1 MKKQLFLLP
10 VLAMLILMTAS
21 CRRNMLRG
29 EGSKSSATPSVAGFN
44 AVDIDL
50 PIKANITVGSGAQG
64 SIQLNGYENIIKHI
78 KTKTENNTLYISS
91 DLDETWEIDCEGVTA
106 EITLP
111 ALTALSLTG
120 APDANIHGNIAGPG
134 FQLDISGASN
144 VVIDNINVD
153 SFSSSV
159 SGAADIEV
167 KAGTVKTADYEV
179 SGAGKIKAFPLQTT
193 ETSASISGAGESE
206 VSASGK
212 LTASISGAG
221 IIRYKGHPAI
231 TQEVSGVGTVKDAN

>member
-1 MKKQLFLLP
+1 MKKQLCLLP

-78 KTKTENNTLYISS
+78 KTKSENNTLYISS
-91 DLDETWEIDCEGVTA
+91 DLDETWEIDCEA
-106 EITLP
+106 
-111 ALTALSLTG
+111 
-120 APDANIHGNIAGPG
+120 
-134 FQLDISGASN
+134 
-144 VVIDNINVD
+144 
-153 SFSSSV
+153 
-159 SGAADIEV
+159 
-167 KAGTVKTADYEV
+167 VKTADYEV